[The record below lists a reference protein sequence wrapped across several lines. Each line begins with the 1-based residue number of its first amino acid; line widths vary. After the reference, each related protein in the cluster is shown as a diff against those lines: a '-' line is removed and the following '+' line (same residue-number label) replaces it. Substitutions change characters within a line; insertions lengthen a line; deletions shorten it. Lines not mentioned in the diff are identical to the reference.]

1 MTSVCLSVCQV
12 IQRLDDESMRS
23 RKFLNPS
30 SYAKVTHECQQ
41 RMTADHLQF
50 LHAECRNMVHKE
62 KRHGLTLC
70 LCLSLCLPA
79 CLSVRLFVCLSV
91 CLSVCLPASL
101 SASLSVC
108 LSASMFVC
116 GCLSVSV
123 SLCLPA
129 SLSAFLSVCLS
140 ASMFVCGCLSVCLCL
155 SVTVC
160 LCDFCLFLPQC
171 VTAPCGLWIR
181 QLRTDMKGVMSFNR
195 QTVPRLQ
202 LTTLLYQ

>member
-1 MTSVCLSVCQV
+1 MMTSVMDDVCRWWRLSVCLFVCQVIQRLDDVCRWWRLSVCLSVCQV

-91 CLSVCLPASL
+91 CLYVCLW
-101 SASLSVC
+101 
-108 LSASMFVC
+108 
-116 GCLSVSV
+116 
-123 SLCLPA
+123 
-129 SLSAFLSVCLS
+129 
-140 ASMFVCGCLSVCLCL
+140 LSVCLCL
-155 SVTVC
+155 SLSACLSVRLFVC
-160 LCDFCLFLPQC
+160 LFVCLYVCLWLSVCLSLSLCHCLSVWFLPVSPPVC
-171 VTAPCGLWIR
+171 HCPLWLVDTAAE
-181 QLRTDMKGVMSFNR
+181 NR
-195 QTVPRLQ
+195 HEGSDVF
-202 LTTLLYQ
+202 